1 MKITLINTGWRFS
14 CDGSHLISALLK
26 RAGHPVRNV
35 LLARPPNIPYRQDEI
50 DQLHEIV
57 KGTDLVMIA
66 VYSSFADRA
75 IQVSGFVR
83 KKYPGM
89 KVIWGG
95 PHCISAP
102 EFSLRYADGVCFAE
116 GDKAIV
122 DLADKME
129 AGADYLNTPNMAF
142 NVGGSFKTNN
152 VLPPFSDMD
161 NLPYYAIRYFDFF
174 QFVAFGDDDFL
185 LRDRKQL
192 EDFAGQYRKKV
203 GLPFGICVSA
213 NTFRREKME
222 ILLDAGLKLV
232 QLGVQSGSQRVI
244 DEIFDRKIKVT
255 KTWEIVR
262 QVEPFYKTHGLNLLL
277 DFIID
282 NPYETRNDII
292 QTYRYLTSLPNHVR
306 VNIFSLAFFPGTP
319 IYNKALK
326 DGIIE
331 PYSEDFFRFF
341 NTNKIT
347 YQRNYETILIL
358 LFKLLCRHERLR
370 RYTPRFVLRA
380 LGSRMVRGIAS
391 IFPFSFYASLIKTSD
406 ISLSTA

>member
-1 MKITLINTGWRFS
+1 
-14 CDGSHLISALLK
+14 
-26 RAGHPVRNV
+26 
-35 LLARPPNIPYRQDEI
+35 
-50 DQLHEIV
+50 
-57 KGTDLVMIA
+57 
-66 VYSSFADRA
+66 
-75 IQVSGFVR
+75 
-83 KKYPGM
+83 M

-292 QTYRYLTSLPNHVR
+292 QTYRYLTSLPNH
-306 VNIFSLAFFPGTP
+306 SG
-319 IYNKALK
+319 
-326 DGIIE
+326 
-331 PYSEDFFRFF
+331 
-341 NTNKIT
+341 
-347 YQRNYETILIL
+347 
-358 LFKLLCRHERLR
+358 
-370 RYTPRFVLRA
+370 
-380 LGSRMVRGIAS
+380 
-391 IFPFSFYASLIKTSD
+391 SLIGMTPVS
-406 ISLSTA
+406 